1 MKLPP
6 ENARVRSTLP
16 AIMRTPRSLDI
27 ELTARCNLDCQYCYF
42 FENPQVSYADL
53 PTHEWQA
60 FFEECGRCAVMS
72 VSLAGGEPFLRED
85 LPQLLDV
92 VVRNRMRFSLLSNG
106 TLIDDDI
113 AAYIA
118 GTGRCDCVQ
127 ISVDGAD
134 EATHDACRGP
144 GSFIGAIRGIRVL
157 QRHHVPVTVRVT
169 IHRRNVEHLEAIAHL
184 LLDEL
189 GLPGFS
195 TNAAGYLGACRQN
208 AKHVLLRPQERQLA
222 MENLLRLSEKYHQ
235 RITAQAGPLAE
246 ARHWRQMEAARLQH
260 APAFPHGG
268 HLTAC
273 GCPMEK
279 LAVRADGVIVPCSM
293 LAHIELGRIHQDS
306 LADVWQR
313 SAELYHLRQRQTIPL
328 TRFEFCAE
336 CAYLPY
342 CTGNCPALAYSLTG
356 QVDHPSPDACLRRFL
371 EDGGKIPAVES
382 M

>member
-6 ENARVRSTLP
+6 ENARAQSTPP

-27 ELTARCNLDCQYCYF
+27 ELTARCNLHCRYCYF
-42 FENPQVSYADL
+42 FENPQVVYADL
-53 PTHEWQA
+53 PTREWQT
-60 FFEECGRCAVMS
+60 FFEECGRCAVIS

-85 LPQLLDV
+85 LPQLLDAI
-92 VVRNRMRFSLLSNG
+92 VRNRMRFSLLSNG
-106 TLIDDDI
+106 MLIDDDI

-127 ISVDGAD
+127 ISIDGAD
-134 EATHDACRGP
+134 ETTHDACRGQ
-144 GSFIGAIRGIRVL
+144 GSFVGAIQGIKVL
-157 QRHHVPVTVRVT
+157 QRHNVPVTVRVT

-208 AKHVLLRPQERQLA
+208 ASHVLLRPQERQLA
-222 MENLLRLSEKYHQ
+222 METLLRLSEKYHH
-235 RITAQAGPLAE
+235 RITANAGPLAE
-246 ARHWRQMEAARLQH
+246 ARYWMQMEAARLQC
-260 APAFPHGG
+260 APAFSHGG

-273 GCPMEK
+273 GCSMQK
-279 LAVRADGVIVPCSM
+279 IAVRADGVIVPCSM
-293 LAHIELGRIHQDS
+293 LPHIELGRINQDS
-306 LADVWQR
+306 LAGVWQR
-313 SAELYHLRQRQTIPL
+313 SAELNQLRQRQTIPL
-328 TRFEFCAE
+328 TQFEFCAE

-342 CTGNCPALAYSLTG
+342 CTGNCPALAYSLTR
-356 QVDHPSPDACLRRFL
+356 QLDHPSPDACLRRFL
-371 EDGGKIPAVES
+371 EDGGKIPTVEG